1 MTKHVSTAAVEAPTA
16 AQLLGWQ
23 ILEKALRDSHLDL
36 IVGVAGKPITPTMG
50 SLNQSGDAIWVNH
63 EAVAFQMAFGAAGCG
78 GRSAALV
85 KMSGMNAGLDVLA
98 CAAPHRCGGSM
109 VAIVGDDPGG
119 AYSSNEGDARML
131 AAAIDLPCLEP
142 AGAADIPAALFDA
155 LALSTELNVTTVL
168 RVTSHMLLDRS
179 AVMHADSRMLP
190 ATKPFDPKYWLTDA
204 EGQRRSLIHDMQ
216 ALGEAG
222 ASSRRAGSGAIRIIG
237 CGDPGAMAMA
247 QTDFDLL
254 MIRRP
259 LPLPWRAIAE
269 FLSVDD
275 RPVLVLEDGAPMI
288 EDAARQVRNR
298 SILGRHSGQVPWT
311 GTIDV
316 KASIDAAVKSEQV
329 AVPPIQRV
337 DGNPGAD
344 LKPYGTL
351 WDDGA
356 ALGLTPI
363 AVDAGNAS
371 AAVWHHGCPA
381 PFCLGLGSAIGV
393 AAGVALRSRHPVL
406 AVTGDMAAFHA
417 GILGLLQVV
426 RDQLPVITVICDDG
440 SASYTGGQ
448 PYPGSDAKPG
458 QRRVDMRE
466 AVKGI
471 GIDLVEVVPQEQMT
485 SEVVRPLLRRL
496 ADAGKPSVVIIDA
509 R

>member
-1 MTKHVSTAAVEAPTA
+1 MTNEVSAAEIETSTS
-16 AQLLGWQ
+16 AQKLGWQ
-23 ILEKALRDSHLDL
+23 ILEKALRDCHLDL

-50 SLNQSGDAIWVNH
+50 ALSQSGDAMWVNH
-63 EAVAFQMAFGAAGCG
+63 EAVAFQMAFGVAGCG

-85 KMSGMNAGLDVLA
+85 KMVGMNAGLDVLA

-155 LALSTELNVTTVL
+155 LALSTQLNVTTVL

-179 AVMHADSRMLP
+179 AAVQTENRVLP
-190 ATKPFDPKYWLTDA
+190 STKPFDPKFWLTDA
-204 EGQRRSLIHDMQ
+204 EGQRRSLLQDMQ
-216 ALGEAG
+216 ALAEDG
-222 ASSRRAGSGAIRIIG
+222 AAFRRAGSGAIRIIG
-237 CGDPGAMAMA
+237 CGDPGAIAIA

-259 LPLPWRAIAE
+259 VPLPWHTIIE

-275 RPVLVLEDGAPMI
+275 RPVLVLEDGGALI
-288 EDAARQVRNR
+288 EEAARQARNR

-311 GTIDV
+311 GSIDV
-316 KASIDAAVKSEQV
+316 KASVDAAAKSQQV
-329 AVPPIQRV
+329 TVAPIKHV

-344 LKPYGTL
+344 LRPYGTL

-371 AAVWHHGCPA
+371 AAVWHHGDPA
-381 PFCLGLGSAIGV
+381 PFCIGLGSAIGV
-393 AAGVALRSRHPVL
+393 AAGVALQSRHPVL

-448 PYPGSDAKPG
+448 PYPGSDPHPG

-466 AVKGI
+466 AVMGI
-471 GIDLVEVVPQEQMT
+471 GIDLVEVVPQKQMI